1 MGRTDGCEDTK
12 TEDSTCVR
20 MGLSLAWKASLATN
34 YEDSF
39 LCNQPCVTLDPSH
52 VYINWRARSV
62 DRANPHNHSQTRL
75 LGFSHYDLVV
85 DQLL

>member
-1 MGRTDGCEDTK
+1 MGCEDTK
-12 TEDSTCVR
+12 TEDYTRVR
-20 MGLSLAWKASLATN
+20 MGLSLAWKASLATK

-39 LCNQPCVTLDPSH
+39 LYNRPYVSLDPSC
-52 VYINWRARSV
+52 VYINRRARSV
-62 DRANPHNHSQTRL
+62 DRPNPHNHSQTRL

>member
-1 MGRTDGCEDTK
+1 MGREDTK
-12 TEDSTCVR
+12 TKDSTRVR
-20 MGLSLAWKASLATN
+20 MGLSLAWKESLVTK

-39 LCNQPCVTLDPSH
+39 LCNRLSVTLDPSG
-52 VYINWRARSV
+52 VYINRRARSI
-62 DRANPHNHSQTRL
+62 DIYPHNHSQARL

>member
-1 MGRTDGCEDTK
+1 MGCEDAK
-12 TEDSTCVR
+12 TEDCTRVR
-20 MGLSLAWKASLATN
+20 IGLSLAWKAILATN

-39 LCNQPCVTLDPSH
+39 LCNRPCVTLDPSH
-52 VYINWRARSV
+52 VYINRRARSV
-62 DRANPHNHSQTRL
+62 DRPKTHNHSQTRL

>member
-1 MGRTDGCEDTK
+1 MGCEDAK

-20 MGLSLAWKASLATN
+20 MGLSLAWKAILAAN

-39 LCNQPCVTLDPSH
+39 LCNRPCVTLDPSR
-52 VYINWRARSV
+52 VNINQRARSV
-62 DRANPHNHSQTRL
+62 YRPNPHYRSQTRL
-75 LGFSHYDLVV
+75 LGFSHYDLVL

>member
-1 MGRTDGCEDTK
+1 MGCEDTK
-12 TEDSTCVR
+12 IEDSTRVR
-20 MGLSLAWKASLATN
+20 MGLSLAWKANLATK

-39 LCNQPCVTLDPSH
+39 LCNRPYVTLDPSC
-52 VYINWRARSV
+52 VYINRRARFV
-62 DRANPHNHSQTRL
+62 DILIIIVRQARL